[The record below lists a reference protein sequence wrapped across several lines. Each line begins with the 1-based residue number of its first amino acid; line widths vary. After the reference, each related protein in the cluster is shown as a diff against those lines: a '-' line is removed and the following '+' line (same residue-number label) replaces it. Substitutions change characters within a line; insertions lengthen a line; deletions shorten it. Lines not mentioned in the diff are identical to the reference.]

1 MALALTQRGVRATVY
16 ERDERFEARKQG
28 YGLTMQKYSGGAAL
42 RALGLALRGVGSD
55 AHVSMDAN
63 GRVLGEYGHSA
74 RRRAGGEED
83 ADDGARDGSAVAEA
97 VSDEKRNVH
106 LPRQKLR
113 QSLLDA
119 LEPGVV
125 RWGKRL
131 ERYEE
136 TEDGVTLRFDDG
148 TSEEAGILVGA
159 DGIFSRVRA
168 QKLGDD
174 PLSYLG
180 VLVVLGICRG
190 GGRSRCVEIRCFK
203 SSMARIECT
212 PCRSRRRPMVT
223 VVFDRWTSRTRA
235 KMNQE
240 R

>member
-1 MALALTQRGVRATVY
+1 M
-16 ERDERFEARKQG
+16 
-28 YGLTMQKYSGGAAL
+28 
-42 RALGLALRGVGSD
+42 
-55 AHVSMDAN
+55 
-63 GRVLGEYGHSA
+63 
-74 RRRAGGEED
+74 
-83 ADDGARDGSAVAEA
+83 
-97 VSDEKRNVH
+97 SDEKRNVH

-190 GGRSRCVEIRCFK
+190 VD
-203 SSMARIECT
+203 A
-212 PCRSRRRPMVT
+212 PAV
-223 VVFDRWTSRTRA
+223 
-235 KMNQE
+235 
-240 R
+240 